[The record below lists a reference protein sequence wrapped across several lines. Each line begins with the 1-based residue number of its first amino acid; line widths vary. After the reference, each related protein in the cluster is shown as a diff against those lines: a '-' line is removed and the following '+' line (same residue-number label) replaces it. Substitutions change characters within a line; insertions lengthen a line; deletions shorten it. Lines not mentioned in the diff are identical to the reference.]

1 MEDLLKAVKSVDM
14 TQIHE
19 STRNSM
25 LKRSRDD
32 GESLNTKKQ
41 RTNQHESAAPSAA
54 DSSKE
59 ADTS

>member
-14 TQIHE
+14 TRAHE

-32 GESLNTKKQ
+32 GTNLNTKKQ
-41 RTNQHESAAPSAA
+41 RTNHRERVVPSTA